1 MADFAKG
8 INIKEKTFDNGNSII
23 NISIDVSQI
32 MENPINN
39 DRFINLT
46 IKRGKESGKLY
57 AINNEFYQKNNTKVV
72 DKDDVIVQFEGEEV
86 IPF

>member
-8 INIKEKTFDNGNSII
+8 ITIKEKKFENGSII
-23 NISIDVSQI
+23 NMSIDVSQI

-39 DRFINLT
+39 ERFINIT

-57 AINNEFYQKNNTKVV
+57 AINNEYYQKNNNKVV
-72 DKDDVIVQFEGEEV
+72 EKDDVIVQFDGEEL
-86 IPF
+86 PF

>member
-8 INIKEKTFDNGNSII
+8 INIKEKVFEGGNSII
-23 NISIDVSQI
+23 NMSIDVSQI

-39 DRFINLT
+39 ERFINIT

-57 AINNEFYQKNNTKVV
+57 AINNEFYQKNSNKVV
-72 DKDDVIVQFEGEEV
+72 DKEDVIVQFEGEEI